1 MILNHVKE
9 KITMKDSK
17 PTIYDPNF
25 LPTNIYSG
33 VPSFL
38 NLPVLENKEDL
49 AQMDVAVMGVPWE
62 GGCTIGGFSSCTEGP
77 KSIRSASIRYTGYLP
92 DFDLDCFSQLKAGD
106 YGDTA
111 VQNGNYEFTFGEIR
125 KKVGEIYDAGAAPI
139 ILGGD
144 HGIAYPTISELA
156 KRHPGK
162 VGVLHFDAHLDN
174 YSNFG
179 DDPYSRCSPFYQL
192 YNDPNMDPTKIVH
205 IGIRGPRNHQEEFN
219 NAKKYGANVILCR
232 EIKKNGWEASIK
244 KAIELAS
251 KDTEVLYVTICADSL
266 DAAFMPQGPQDMGG
280 LTSFELL
287 MMVHEAGLAGA
298 KAMDFV
304 EIYPDA
310 YSLHPASH
318 MGCWLALYFLNGM
331 AERRKNE
338 GK

>member
-1 MILNHVKE
+1 
-9 KITMKDSK
+9 MKNSK

-25 LPTNIYSG
+25 LPPNIYSG
-33 VPSFL
+33 VPTFL
-38 NLPVLENKEDL
+38 NLPVLENKQDL

-62 GGCTIGGFSSCTEGP
+62 GGCTIGGYSSCTDGP

-106 YGDTA
+106 YGDIA

-125 KKVGEIYDAGAAPI
+125 KKVGEIYDAGAVPI

-251 KDTEVLYVTICADSL
+251 KDTEVMYVTICADSL

-298 KAMDFV
+298 RAMDFV

-310 YSLHPASH
+310 YSLQPASH
-318 MGCWLALYFLNGM
+318 VGCWLALYFLNGV
-331 AERRKNE
+331 AERRKNG

>member
-1 MILNHVKE
+1 
-9 KITMKDSK
+9 MKNSK

-33 VPSFL
+33 VPTFL
-38 NLPVLENKEDL
+38 NLPVLENKQDL

-62 GGCTIGGFSSCTEGP
+62 GGCTIGGYSSCTDGP

-106 YGDTA
+106 YGDIA

-125 KKVGEIYDAGAAPI
+125 KKVGEIYDAGAVPI

-251 KDTEVLYVTICADSL
+251 KDTEVVYVTICADSL
-266 DAAFMPQGPQDMGG
+266 DAAFMPQVPQDMGG

-298 KAMDFV
+298 RALDFV

-310 YSLHPASH
+310 YSLQPASH
-318 MGCWLALYFLNGM
+318 VGCWLALYFLNGV
-331 AERRKNE
+331 AERRKNG

>member
-1 MILNHVKE
+1 
-9 KITMKDSK
+9 MKNSK

-33 VPSFL
+33 VPTFL
-38 NLPVLENKEDL
+38 NLPVLENKQDL

-62 GGCTIGGFSSCTEGP
+62 GGCTIGGYSSCTDGP

-106 YGDTA
+106 YGDIA

-125 KKVGEIYDAGAAPI
+125 KKVGEIYDAGAVPI

-156 KRHPGK
+156 KRHPSK

-251 KDTEVLYVTICADSL
+251 KDTEVMYVTICADSL

-298 KAMDFV
+298 RALDFV

-310 YSLHPASH
+310 YSLQPASH
-318 MGCWLALYFLNGM
+318 VGCWLALYFLNGV
-331 AERRKNE
+331 AERRKNG

>member
-1 MILNHVKE
+1 
-9 KITMKDSK
+9 MKDSK

-33 VPSFL
+33 VPTFL
-38 NLPVLENKEDL
+38 NLPVLENKQDL

-62 GGCTIGGFSSCTEGP
+62 GGCTIGGYSSCTDGP

-106 YGDTA
+106 YGDIA

-125 KKVGEIYDAGAAPI
+125 KKVGEIYDAGAVPI

-251 KDTEVLYVTICADSL
+251 KDTEVMYVTICADSL

-298 KAMDFV
+298 RALDFV

-310 YSLHPASH
+310 YSLQPASH
-318 MGCWLALYFLNGM
+318 VGCWLALYFLNGV
-331 AERRKNE
+331 AERRKNG

>member
-1 MILNHVKE
+1 
-9 KITMKDSK
+9 MKDSK

-33 VPSFL
+33 VPTFL
-38 NLPVLENKEDL
+38 NLPVLENKQDL

-62 GGCTIGGFSSCTEGP
+62 GGCTIGGYSSCTDGP

-106 YGDTA
+106 YGDIA

-125 KKVGEIYDAGAAPI
+125 KKVGEIYDAGAVPI

-251 KDTEVLYVTICADSL
+251 KDTEVVYVTICADSL

-298 KAMDFV
+298 RALDFV

-310 YSLHPASH
+310 YSLQPASH
-318 MGCWLALYFLNGM
+318 VGCWLALYFLNGV
-331 AERRKNE
+331 AERRKNGE
-338 GK
+338 K

>member
-1 MILNHVKE
+1 
-9 KITMKDSK
+9 MKNSK

-33 VPSFL
+33 VPTFL
-38 NLPVLENKEDL
+38 NLPVLENKQDL

-62 GGCTIGGFSSCTEGP
+62 GGCTIGGYSSCTDGP

-106 YGDTA
+106 YGDIA

-125 KKVGEIYDAGAAPI
+125 KKVGEIYDAGAVPI

-144 HGIAYPTISELA
+144 HGIAYPTISELG

-251 KDTEVLYVTICADSL
+251 KDTEVMYVTICADSL

-298 KAMDFV
+298 RAMDFV

-310 YSLHPASH
+310 YSLQPASH
-318 MGCWLALYFLNGM
+318 VGCWLALYFLNGV
-331 AERRKNE
+331 AERRKNG

>member
-1 MILNHVKE
+1 
-9 KITMKDSK
+9 MKNSK

-33 VPSFL
+33 VPTFL
-38 NLPVLENKEDL
+38 ILPVLENKQDL

-62 GGCTIGGFSSCTEGP
+62 GGCTIGGYSSCTDGP

-106 YGDTA
+106 YGDIA

-125 KKVGEIYDAGAAPI
+125 KKVGEIYDAGAVPI

-251 KDTEVLYVTICADSL
+251 KDTEVMYVTICADSL

-298 KAMDFV
+298 RALDFV

-310 YSLHPASH
+310 YSLQPASH
-318 MGCWLALYFLNGM
+318 VGCWLALYFLNGV
-331 AERRKNE
+331 AERRKNGE
-338 GK
+338 K

>member
-1 MILNHVKE
+1 
-9 KITMKDSK
+9 MKNSK

-33 VPSFL
+33 VPTFL
-38 NLPVLENKEDL
+38 NLPVLENKQDL

-62 GGCTIGGFSSCTEGP
+62 GGCTIGGYSSCTDGP

-106 YGDTA
+106 YGDIA

-125 KKVGEIYDAGAAPI
+125 KKVGEIYDAGAVPI

-205 IGIRGPRNHQEEFN
+205 IGIRGPRNHKEEFN
-219 NAKKYGANVILCR
+219 NAQKYGANVILCR

-251 KDTEVLYVTICADSL
+251 KDTEVMYVTICADSL

-280 LTSFELL
+280 LTSCGLR

-298 KAMDFV
+298 RAMDFV

-310 YSLHPASH
+310 YSLQPASH
-318 MGCWLALYFLNGM
+318 VGCWLALYFLNGV
-331 AERRKNE
+331 AERRKNG

>member
-1 MILNHVKE
+1 
-9 KITMKDSK
+9 MKNSK

-33 VPSFL
+33 VPTFL
-38 NLPVLENKEDL
+38 NLPVLENKQDL

-62 GGCTIGGFSSCTEGP
+62 GGCTIGGYSSCTDGP
-77 KSIRSASIRYTGYLP
+77 KSLRSASIRYTGYLP

-106 YGDTA
+106 YGDIA

-125 KKVGEIYDAGAAPI
+125 KKVGEIYDAGAVPI

-251 KDTEVLYVTICADSL
+251 KDTEVMYVTICADSL

-298 KAMDFV
+298 RALDFV

-310 YSLHPASH
+310 YSLQPASH
-318 MGCWLALYFLNGM
+318 VGCWLALYFLNGV
-331 AERRKNE
+331 AERRKNGE
-338 GK
+338 K

>member
-1 MILNHVKE
+1 
-9 KITMKDSK
+9 MKNSK

-25 LPTNIYSG
+25 LPTNMYSG
-33 VPSFL
+33 VPTFL
-38 NLPVLENKEDL
+38 NLPVLENKQDL

-62 GGCTIGGFSSCTEGP
+62 GGCTIGGYSSCTDGP

-106 YGDTA
+106 YGDIA

-125 KKVGEIYDAGAAPI
+125 KKVGEIYDAGAVPI

-251 KDTEVLYVTICADSL
+251 KDTEVMYVTICADSL

-298 KAMDFV
+298 RAMDFV

-310 YSLHPASH
+310 YSLQPASH
-318 MGCWLALYFLNGM
+318 VGCWLALYFLNGV
-331 AERRKNE
+331 AERRKNG

>member
-1 MILNHVKE
+1 
-9 KITMKDSK
+9 MKDSK

-33 VPSFL
+33 VPTFL
-38 NLPVLENKEDL
+38 NLPVLENKQDL

-62 GGCTIGGFSSCTEGP
+62 GGCTIGGYSSCTDGP

-106 YGDTA
+106 YGDIA

-125 KKVGEIYDAGAAPI
+125 KKVGEIYDAGAVPI

-251 KDTEVLYVTICADSL
+251 KNTEVVYVTICADSL

-298 KAMDFV
+298 RALDFV

-310 YSLHPASH
+310 YSLQPASH
-318 MGCWLALYFLNGM
+318 VGCWLALYFLNGV
-331 AERRKNE
+331 AERRKNG

>member
-1 MILNHVKE
+1 
-9 KITMKDSK
+9 MKDSK

>member
-1 MILNHVKE
+1 
-9 KITMKDSK
+9 MKNSK

-33 VPSFL
+33 VPTFL
-38 NLPVLENKEDL
+38 NLPVLENKQDL

-62 GGCTIGGFSSCTEGP
+62 GGCTIGGYSSCTDGP

-106 YGDTA
+106 YGDIA

-125 KKVGEIYDAGAAPI
+125 KKVGEIYDAGAVPI

-232 EIKKNGWEASIK
+232 EIKKNVWEASIK

-251 KDTEVLYVTICADSL
+251 KDTEVMYVTICADSL

-298 KAMDFV
+298 RALDFV

-310 YSLHPASH
+310 YSLQPASH
-318 MGCWLALYFLNGM
+318 VGCWLALYFLNGV
-331 AERRKNE
+331 AERRKNGE
-338 GK
+338 K

>member
-1 MILNHVKE
+1 
-9 KITMKDSK
+9 MKNTK
-17 PTIYDPNF
+17 PTIYHPNF
-25 LPTNIYSG
+25 KPTKINIALPTY
-33 VPSFL
+33 L
-38 NLPVLENKEDL
+38 NLPVLENKQDL

-62 GGCTIGGFSSCTEGP
+62 GGCTIGGYSSCTDGP

-106 YGDTA
+106 YGDIA

-125 KKVGEIYDAGAAPI
+125 KKVGEIYDAGAVPI

-251 KDTEVLYVTICADSL
+251 KDTEVMYVTICADSL

-298 KAMDFV
+298 RAMDFV

-310 YSLHPASH
+310 YSLQPASH
-318 MGCWLALYFLNGM
+318 VGCWLALYFLNGV
-331 AERRKNE
+331 AERRKNG

>member
-1 MILNHVKE
+1 
-9 KITMKDSK
+9 MKNSK

-33 VPSFL
+33 VPTFL
-38 NLPVLENKEDL
+38 NLPVLENKQDL

-62 GGCTIGGFSSCTEGP
+62 GGCTIGGYSSCTDGP

-106 YGDTA
+106 YGDIA

-125 KKVGEIYDAGAAPI
+125 KKVGEIYDAGAVPI

-251 KDTEVLYVTICADSL
+251 KDTEVMYVTICADSL

-298 KAMDFV
+298 RAMDFV

-310 YSLHPASH
+310 YSLQPASH
-318 MGCWLALYFLNGM
+318 VGCWLALYFLNVV
-331 AERRKNE
+331 AERRKNG

>member
-1 MILNHVKE
+1 
-9 KITMKDSK
+9 MKNSK

-33 VPSFL
+33 VPTFL
-38 NLPVLENKEDL
+38 NLPVLENKQDL

-62 GGCTIGGFSSCTEGP
+62 GGCTIGGYSSCTDGP

-106 YGDTA
+106 YGDIA

-125 KKVGEIYDAGAAPI
+125 KKVGEIYDAGAVPI

-232 EIKKNGWEASIK
+232 EVKKNGWEASIK

-251 KDTEVLYVTICADSL
+251 KDTEVMYVTICADSL

-298 KAMDFV
+298 RALDFV

-310 YSLHPASH
+310 YSLQPASH
-318 MGCWLALYFLNGM
+318 VGCWLALYFLNGV
-331 AERRKNE
+331 AERRKNG

>member
-1 MILNHVKE
+1 
-9 KITMKDSK
+9 MKNSK

-33 VPSFL
+33 VPTFL
-38 NLPVLENKEDL
+38 NLPVLENKQDL

-62 GGCTIGGFSSCTEGP
+62 GGCTIGGYSSCTDGP

-106 YGDTA
+106 YGDIA

-125 KKVGEIYDAGAAPI
+125 KKVGEIYDAGAVPI

-192 YNDPNMDPTKIVH
+192 YNDPNLDPTKIVH

-219 NAKKYGANVILCR
+219 NANKYGANVILCR

-251 KDTEVLYVTICADSL
+251 KDTEVMYVTICADSL

-298 KAMDFV
+298 RAMDFV

-310 YSLHPASH
+310 YSLQPASH
-318 MGCWLALYFLNGM
+318 VGCWLALYFLNGV
-331 AERRKNE
+331 AERRKNG

>member
-1 MILNHVKE
+1 
-9 KITMKDSK
+9 MKNSK

-33 VPSFL
+33 VPTFL
-38 NLPVLENKEDL
+38 NLPVLENKQDL

-62 GGCTIGGFSSCTEGP
+62 GGCTIGGYSSCTDGP

-106 YGDTA
+106 YGDIA

-125 KKVGEIYDAGAAPI
+125 KKVGEIYDAGAVPI

-251 KDTEVLYVTICADSL
+251 KDTEVMYVTICADSL

-298 KAMDFV
+298 RALDFV

-310 YSLHPASH
+310 YSLQPASH
-318 MGCWLALYFLNGM
+318 VGCWLALYVLNGV
-331 AERRKNE
+331 AERRKNGE
-338 GK
+338 K

>member
-1 MILNHVKE
+1 
-9 KITMKDSK
+9 MKNSK

-33 VPSFL
+33 VPTFL
-38 NLPVLENKEDL
+38 NLPVLENKQDL

-62 GGCTIGGFSSCTEGP
+62 GGCTIGGYSSCTDGP
-77 KSIRSASIRYTGYLP
+77 KSISSASIRYTGYLP

-106 YGDTA
+106 YGDIA

-125 KKVGEIYDAGAAPI
+125 KKVGEIYDAGAVPI

-251 KDTEVLYVTICADSL
+251 KDTEVMYVTICADSL

-298 KAMDFV
+298 RALDFV

-310 YSLHPASH
+310 YSLQPASH
-318 MGCWLALYFLNGM
+318 VGCWLALYFLNGV
-331 AERRKNE
+331 AERRKNG

>member
-1 MILNHVKE
+1 
-9 KITMKDSK
+9 MKNSK

-33 VPSFL
+33 VPTFL
-38 NLPVLENKEDL
+38 NLPVLENKQDL

-62 GGCTIGGFSSCTEGP
+62 GGCTIGGYSSCTDGP

-106 YGDTA
+106 YGDIA

-125 KKVGEIYDAGAAPI
+125 KKVGEIYDAGAVPI

-205 IGIRGPRNHQEEFN
+205 IGIRVPRNHQEEFN

-251 KDTEVLYVTICADSL
+251 KDTEVMYVTICADSL

-298 KAMDFV
+298 RAMDFV

-310 YSLHPASH
+310 YSLQPASH
-318 MGCWLALYFLNGM
+318 VGCWLALYFLNGV
-331 AERRKNE
+331 AERRKNG

>member
-1 MILNHVKE
+1 
-9 KITMKDSK
+9 MKDSK

-33 VPSFL
+33 VPTFL
-38 NLPVLENKEDL
+38 NLPVLENKQDL

-62 GGCTIGGFSSCTEGP
+62 GGCTIGGYSSCTDGP

-106 YGDTA
+106 YGDIA

-125 KKVGEIYDAGAAPI
+125 KKVGEIYDAGAVPI

-174 YSNFG
+174 DSNFG

-251 KDTEVLYVTICADSL
+251 KDTEVVYVTICADSL

-298 KAMDFV
+298 RALDFV

-310 YSLHPASH
+310 YSLQPASH
-318 MGCWLALYFLNGM
+318 VGCWLALYFLNGV
-331 AERRKNE
+331 AERRKNG

>member
-1 MILNHVKE
+1 
-9 KITMKDSK
+9 MKDSK

-33 VPSFL
+33 VPTFL
-38 NLPVLENKEDL
+38 NLPVLENKQDL

-62 GGCTIGGFSSCTEGP
+62 GGCTIGGYSSCTDGP

-106 YGDTA
+106 YGDIA
-111 VQNGNYEFTFGEIR
+111 VQTGNYEFTFGEIR
-125 KKVGEIYDAGAAPI
+125 KKVGEIYDAGAVPI

-251 KDTEVLYVTICADSL
+251 KDTEVVYVTICADSL

-298 KAMDFV
+298 RALDFV

-310 YSLHPASH
+310 YSLQPASH
-318 MGCWLALYFLNGM
+318 VGCWLALYFLNGV
-331 AERRKNE
+331 AERRKNG